1 MVLWCLFIFYLFFI
15 VIYFCYLFLTDTLLS
30 NYAVANNLYCIG
42 KDRDI
47 IKDLFR
53 IDFRALTEWIFGN
66 YMVLNQKENSY
77 VHW

>member
-1 MVLWCLFIFYLFFI
+1 MVLWCLLIFYLFFI

-30 NYAVANNLYCIG
+30 NYAVASNLYCIG
-42 KDRDI
+42 KDRDM

-53 IDFRALTEWIFGN
+53 NDFRALTEWIFGN
-66 YMVLNQKENSY
+66 YMVLNQKESSY